1 MKHSCIC
8 KNMKLSDITLE
19 QSYLDLDAEF
29 YQRLSPTPLH
39 VPELIDLSEDAC
51 RILGL
56 DPSKIDKDHLEKIIN
71 GEILLDGSQPYA
83 MCYAGHQFGFYS
95 ARLGDGRAMNLGHTN
110 GYHLQLKGS
119 GPTMYSRNA
128 DGRAVLRSSVREY
141 LISEAM
147 HHLGIP
153 TSRALGII
161 SSKHDVQ
168 RELMEKGAIVLRLS
182 SSWIRFGHFEYFFY
196 KRKYDKLKALLDYTI
211 KESYPHLQGKEDA
224 YILFFKELVER
235 TAKLIARWQVFG
247 FNHGVMNTDNMSIAG
262 LTIDYGPFAFL
273 DRYDSNYICNHSDT
287 EGRYSFG
294 NQPYIAQWNL
304 SKLMHALSPL
314 IDEVAM
320 QKELENYRS
329 LYTKDYTRLMLD
341 KLGLQEEMKEDRLL
355 IRSLLK
361 TLQDNHTDYTAFF
374 RVLCRY
380 DTDISI
386 FKELNMNQ
394 TSLKLWLDSYDKR
407 ILNQSVS
414 QKERE
419 TKMLAC
425 NPKYVLKNHIIQEAI
440 SGLEDGERTV
450 FDILK
455 RLLKN
460 PFSELEDHTSYA
472 KSASVELQNLQLSCS
487 S

>member
-1 MKHSCIC
+1 
-8 KNMKLSDITLE
+8 MKLSDIKLE
-19 QSYLDLDAEF
+19 QNYLDLDDEF
-29 YQRLSPTPLH
+29 YQKLLPTPLH
-39 VPELIDLSEDAC
+39 TPELIDLSEDAC

-56 DPSKIDKDHLEKIIN
+56 DPAKIDKDHLENIIN
-71 GEILLDGSQPYA
+71 GETLLNGSQPYA

-95 ARLGDGRAMNLGHTN
+95 ARLGDGRAMNLGHIK

-141 LISEAM
+141 LMSEAM
-147 HHLGIP
+147 YHLGIP

-161 SSKHDVQ
+161 SSKHNVQ
-168 RELMEKGAIVLRLS
+168 RESEETGAIVLRLS

-196 KRKYDKLKALLDYTI
+196 KRKYDKLKTLLDYTI
-211 KESYPHLQGKEDA
+211 KESYPHLQDKQDA

-235 TAKLIARWQVFG
+235 TAKLIAQWQAFG

-287 EGRYSFG
+287 EGRYSFA

-304 SKLMHALSPL
+304 SKLMHALTPL
-314 IDEVAM
+314 IDEVSM
-320 QKELENYRS
+320 QKALETYRS
-329 LYTKDYTRLMLD
+329 LYTKAYTELMLN
-341 KLGLQEEMKEDRLL
+341 KLGLQEELKEDRLL

-374 RVLCRY
+374 RTLCRY
-380 DTDISI
+380 NGDISV
-386 FKELNMNQ
+386 FKYLSMDIN
-394 TSLKLWLDSYDKR
+394 SLRLWLHSYEKR
-407 ILNQSVS
+407 LLDQSVS

-425 NPKYVLKNHIIQEAI
+425 NPKYVLKNHILQEAI
-440 SGLEDGERTV
+440 SGLEDGDRRV
-450 FDILK
+450 FDTLKIL
-455 RLLKN
+455 LEN
-460 PFSELEDHTSYA
+460 PFSENESYSSYA
-472 KSASVELQNLQLSCS
+472 KSASIELQNLQLSCS